1 MGGSIPEMPNFRGAG
16 PRILRWGVAI
26 LVVLLLL
33 WSTTSIPTGNVGV
46 LTLFGRVT
54 GETLGEGIHLI
65 NPLKSV
71 QKLSVQTQSVKES
84 ANVPSNEGLILA
96 LDTSLLF
103 RLDKSKAAFVFQ
115 TVGDNYAEKIVEPTL
130 RAAIRASTSAHSAN
144 ALYTNARELVQL
156 QIQDELTAQ
165 LSPRGVI
172 VENVLLRDVQLPA
185 MLKGSIEAKQQAE
198 QDALRMSFILQKEKQ
213 EAERIEAQGI
223 ADFQKIVAQ
232 GISVPNCSNGKASK
246 PPKSWQPASTL
257 RSSSS
262 AIRKTVC
269 PWSSSRSS
277 RVFARQPDSVGTKL
291 SCSKSECGSEQRS
304 AEREVDQG
312 KVIRLPKLNST
323 VGNVCTP
330 RPHALHNSSTIAAW
344 MPIREMSADL
354 LVRIP
359 GRVAKSLREN
369 ANESV
374 GRQDHGLRLE
384 ELRLRRSGGRCLGR
398 FLPSW

>member
-1 MGGSIPEMPNFRGAG
+1 MTDSSRGGTNFGGSIPQMPNFRGGAA
-16 PRILRWGVAI
+16 RILQWAIAI
-26 LVVLLLL
+26 LVVLLLF

-54 GETLGEGIHLI
+54 GETLSEGIHLI

-130 RAAIRASTSAHSAN
+130 RAAIRAATSAHTAN
-144 ALYTNARELVQL
+144 ALYTNARELVQQ

-165 LSPRGVI
+165 LAPRGVI

-213 EAERIEAQGI
+213 EAERKRIEAQGI

-232 GISVPNCSNGKASK
+232 GISPQLLEWKGIEATEKLATSSNAK
-246 PPKSWQPASTL
+246 
-257 RSSSS
+257 
-262 AIRKTVC
+262 I
-269 PWSSSRSS
+269 
-277 RVFARQPDSVGTKL
+277 
-291 SCSKSECGSEQRS
+291 
-304 AEREVDQG
+304 
-312 KVIRLPKLNST
+312 VI
-323 VGNVCTP
+323 VGNP
-330 RPHALHNSSTIAAW
+330 KNGLP
-344 MPIREMSADL
+344 
-354 LVRIP
+354 LV
-359 GRVAKSLREN
+359 
-369 ANESV
+369 
-374 GRQDHGLRLE
+374 LE
-384 ELRLRRSGGRCLGR
+384 
-398 FLPSW
+398 PK

>member
-1 MGGSIPEMPNFRGAG
+1 MPDNTRGVMSLGGSMGSIPNFRGAG
-16 PRILRWGVAI
+16 GRVLRIAVV
-26 LVVLLLL
+26 VVLFLFLL

-103 RLDKSKAAFVFQ
+103 RLDKSKAAFVYQ
-115 TVGDNYAEKIVEPTL
+115 TIGDNYAEKIVEPTL

-144 ALYTNARELVQL
+144 ALYTNARELVQQ

-165 LSPRGVI
+165 LAPRGVI

-185 MLKGSIEAKQQAE
+185 MLKSSIEAKQQAE

-213 EAERIEAQGI
+213 EAERKRIEAQGI

-232 GISVPNCSNGKASK
+232 GISAQLLEWKGIEATEKLATSSNSK
-246 PPKSWQPASTL
+246 VVIIGNSKNGLPLVLEP
-257 RSSSS
+257 
-262 AIRKTVC
+262 
-269 PWSSSRSS
+269 SSR
-277 RVFARQPDSVGTKL
+277 
-291 SCSKSECGSEQRS
+291 
-304 AEREVDQG
+304 
-312 KVIRLPKLNST
+312 
-323 VGNVCTP
+323 
-330 RPHALHNSSTIAAW
+330 
-344 MPIREMSADL
+344 
-354 LVRIP
+354 
-359 GRVAKSLREN
+359 
-369 ANESV
+369 
-374 GRQDHGLRLE
+374 
-384 ELRLRRSGGRCLGR
+384 
-398 FLPSW
+398 